1 MHHLG
6 ISRAHTTTPVL
17 LLIDPAEVTVISIDT
32 QTVLSTHTIDPN
44 RGILAAIT
52 NESPGW
58 PGLFPT
64 CRSCRD
70 SSVAHVPTHH
80 TVETRD

>member
-44 RGILAAIT
+44 RGYWR
-52 NESPGW
+52 NKKREPGRW
-58 PGLFPT
+58 PGS
-64 CRSCRD
+64 RS
-70 SSVAHVPTHH
+70 
-80 TVETRD
+80 